1 MIDLYRRNIW
11 HDAKTV
17 NVITSACFSKVTKVS
32 IDISFF
38 LQKIYVVSC
47 LHWYKIQQNLVHS
60 KPAQEFFIS
69 TYSYDYSW
77 ASQLW

>member
-32 IDISFF
+32 IDIRFYF
-38 LQKIYVVSC
+38 IL
-47 LHWYKIQQNLVHS
+47 LTNLLRV
-60 KPAQEFFIS
+60 FNS
-69 TYSYDYSW
+69 TFDGPGCSMS
-77 ASQLW
+77 